1 MLLPE
6 KYNFSLNRNI
16 AHFQF
21 EGNNIKKVGTGQQK
35 DGKEGGTKKK
45 QLEKHFAVNWVNW
58 QQVGNMTG
66 HRNSIL
72 ERQNVLGENMSRG

>member
-45 QLEKHFAVNWVNW
+45 QLEKHL
-58 QQVGNMTG
+58 QLIGLIGNKSATW
-66 HRNSIL
+66 
-72 ERQNVLGENMSRG
+72 LGIEIAS